1 MWLHE
6 HLLLAKG
13 TCTNLAQKNSFDES
27 KITFSNKDFRI
38 DTFFLFLRKAYS
50 RKQTMNVPP
59 QHWFNWKHLLLMG
72 HGISLL
78 HHINFISLDQ
88 VIKANCLLK
97 TANELLTLLHFLR
110 LSHPAVAFIKKKKK
124 RKKRIAWDSPNYLKS
139 LYSLYILNYLG
150 KWQFVVN
157 ILHKWM

>member
-13 TCTNLAQKNSFDES
+13 TCTNLAQKNSLDES

-124 RKKRIAWDSPNYLKS
+124 GKKE
-139 LYSLYILNYLG
+139 
-150 KWQFVVN
+150 
-157 ILHKWM
+157 LHEIHQTI